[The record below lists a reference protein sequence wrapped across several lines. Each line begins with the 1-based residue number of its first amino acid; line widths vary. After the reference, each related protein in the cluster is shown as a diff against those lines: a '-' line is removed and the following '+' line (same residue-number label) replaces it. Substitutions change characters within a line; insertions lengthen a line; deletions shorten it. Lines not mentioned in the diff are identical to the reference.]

1 MHTPS
6 HLVYASR
13 FHCLYFLFL
22 ECIALEKNEY
32 IVYGDLTQNIGR
44 YSCVLTVRNGFKTR
58 NFNPFIIEIN
68 NVNISDTT
76 VELPLD
82 PNLKF
87 LYDDLRN
94 LINDIN
100 NGVYNGATFT
110 PELTAD
116 GNLTWSNDKLPIFC
130 VKSPYTIYSFFSKA
144 IHSITLLPLEI
155 VRSYVL
161 FSKFNK

>member
-1 MHTPS
+1 MHEIKIDLTFGKES
-6 HLVYASR
+6 IKCYKVANKNDNEVTKLI
-13 FHCLYFLFL
+13 FLNKELFTGENNTYDL
-22 ECIALEKNEY
+22 TISNGSKVIECIALEKNEY

-87 LYDDLRN
+87 LYDDL
-94 LINDIN
+94 
-100 NGVYNGATFT
+100 
-110 PELTAD
+110 
-116 GNLTWSNDKLPIFC
+116 
-130 VKSPYTIYSFFSKA
+130 
-144 IHSITLLPLEI
+144 
-155 VRSYVL
+155 
-161 FSKFNK
+161 